1 MPSKGGFMMDYRL
14 EHVAIRCKDLEE
26 SIEFYRKLFGGTPT
40 EVRTGAGYRFCFVKI
55 NGQFAIQLME
65 SKEQTGAHHYGF
77 IAEDVEHVAK
87 EFKEKGAKILRENRN
102 SNGKLTGLFL
112 EDPNGLQVEI
122 RIPR

>member
-1 MPSKGGFMMDYRL
+1 MNYRL
-14 EHVAIRCKDLEE
+14 EHVAIRCKNLEE

-55 NGQFAIQLME
+55 NGEFAIQLME
-65 SKEQTGAHHYGF
+65 SKEETGAHHYGF
-77 IAEDVEHVAK
+77 IAEDVERAAK
-87 EFKEKGAKILRENRN
+87 EFKEKGAKILRENRDP
-102 SNGKLTGLFL
+102 SGKLTGLFL